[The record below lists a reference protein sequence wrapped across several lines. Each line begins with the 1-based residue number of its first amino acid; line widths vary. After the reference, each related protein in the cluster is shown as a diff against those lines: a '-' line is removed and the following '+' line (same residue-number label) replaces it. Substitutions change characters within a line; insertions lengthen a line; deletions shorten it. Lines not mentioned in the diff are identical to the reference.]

1 MYHKIIRRLASS
13 LLMALVTVVAMA
25 QDITVSGV
33 VKDNTG
39 QPVPGAAV
47 VVAGTTIGT
56 ATDFDGTYTLSV
68 PADATLSSLFR
79 RLRDRNLTCRGP
91 VHHQLHPPG

>member
-56 ATDFDGTYTLSV
+56 ATDFDGNYTL
-68 PADATLSSLFR
+68 
-79 RLRDRNLTCRGP
+79 
-91 VHHQLHPPG
+91 